1 MEPPTNQEE
10 FRRDTS
16 FMYNTWLPQVSSY
29 NITSHSLNAYNITAH
44 SFNAYIYCDTS
55 FMYNTWL
62 PQALSSGVLVPSP
75 RLQSASGGLRGLQ
88 AGHTLTVLVDR
99 S

>member
-10 FRRDTS
+10 FRR
-16 FMYNTWLPQVSSY
+16 
-29 NITSHSLNAYNITAH
+29 
-44 SFNAYIYCDTS
+44 DTS

-88 AGHTLTVLVDR
+88 AGNTLTRSLVLQVVVIHSSLIGDR
-99 S
+99 RL

>member
-1 MEPPTNQEE
+1 MAPPTDQEE

-16 FMYNTWLPQVSSY
+16 FMYNTWLPQVS
-29 NITSHSLNAYNITAH
+29 IYNITAH
-44 SFNAYIYCDTS
+44 SFNAYIYCDIS

>member
-1 MEPPTNQEE
+1 MAPPTNQEE

-16 FMYNTWLPQVSSY
+16 FMYNTWLPQVSIY
-29 NITSHSLNAYNITAH
+29 IITAH
-44 SFNAYIYCDTS
+44 SFNAYIYCDIS